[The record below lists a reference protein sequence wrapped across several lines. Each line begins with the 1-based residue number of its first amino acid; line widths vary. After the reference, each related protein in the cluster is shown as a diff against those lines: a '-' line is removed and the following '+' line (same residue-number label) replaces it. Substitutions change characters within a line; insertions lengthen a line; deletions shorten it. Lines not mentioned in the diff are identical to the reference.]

1 MFLLFDAVYKADY
14 KEASLQ
20 ELGVGVS
27 PVQGLVGDDTGL
39 CTWAGH
45 EGVPSSDTLIL

>member
-20 ELGVGVS
+20 EMGVTES
-27 PVQGLVGDDTGL
+27 ADWEEWEKAKMP
-39 CTWAGH
+39 AH
-45 EGVPSSDTLIL
+45 TLAHVAPFHFST